1 MEGMN
6 QNNKQP
12 AARGFGGRE
21 DPAPELNESGE
32 AAATEEEQQDYELLT
47 VRARK
52 LIFGDSKDKI
62 LTMLGT
68 SETPSKGMGKAAA
81 MIIKSLMDSAKQ
93 GGRELSQEAALEAG
107 TDIIEDLSD
116 LAKSN
121 KVFEY
126 DDDSDEQ
133 TQLEDAM
140 LWGVK
145 FFGDGQLQAG
155 EITPELQQHARQVMD
170 EGIAQE
176 KAGKPNKVNAAVK
189 DAINQPA
196 TAPGLVSG
204 AMQGGA

>member
-1 MEGMN
+1 MDGMN
-6 QNNKQP
+6 QNNKQSP
-12 AARGFGGRE
+12 ARGFGGRE
-21 DPAPELNESGE
+21 DPAPELNDSGE
-32 AAATEEEQQDYELLT
+32 VVATEDEQQDYELLA

-68 SETPSKGMGKAAA
+68 SETPAKGMGKAAA

-126 DDDSDEQ
+126 DGDSDEQ

-155 EITPELQQHARQVMD
+155 EITPEMQQHARQVMD

-189 DAINQPA
+189 GAINQPA
-196 TAPGLVSG
+196 AAPGLVSG